1 MQSWVR
7 GRQSFGVQGAHFP
20 DLFRNMPMAIDPAVI
35 GERDPKHG
43 ENIKQLALFGG
54 DGILA
59 CGSAGGCSRLKFERE
74 VAHFRVLAMFPLAL
88 SQNPHISS
96 RGNTARGL
104 GGTDLASK
112 RLSATASR
120 RVVMLDKT
128 EHFRKMADE
137 CVARAKEAI
146 TNKLRVQHYADA
158 ERYWKLAR
166 VSSQVSRDQPRRPS

>member
-59 CGSAGGCSRLKFERE
+59 CGSAGGCSRLGSSGRWRISGSSPC
-74 VAHFRVLAMFPLAL
+74 FR
-88 SQNPHISS
+88 SH
-96 RGNTARGL
+96 
-104 GGTDLASK
+104 
-112 RLSATASR
+112 
-120 RVVMLDKT
+120 
-128 EHFRKMADE
+128 
-137 CVARAKEAI
+137 
-146 TNKLRVQHYADA
+146 
-158 ERYWKLAR
+158 
-166 VSSQVSRDQPRRPS
+166 